1 MPFHTLES
9 PAKWQR
15 TQLYR
20 CLLLLLRLRV
30 QSVLQ
35 SCLLPRVQWQLARM
49 SALPPQF
56 ASRLGRWRKYK
67 RLQQQQRHSP
77 LSSKARCLLLSK
89 LDASA
94 TSTPST
100 TSLMS
105 ASLMSTSLLS
115 ELDALLVKL
124 KDYPG
129 LHVEE
134 FKDQD
139 RGEGWIVVSR

>member
-1 MPFHTLES
+1 MAENSAVSLSAASSQTQSPVGPPVSSSTPRPVAVGSNVS
-9 PAKWQR
+9 PATPVCQQAGKIR
-15 TQLYR
+15 
-20 CLLLLLRLRV
+20 
-30 QSVLQ
+30 
-35 SCLLPRVQWQLARM
+35 
-49 SALPPQF
+49 
-56 ASRLGRWRKYK
+56 RKYK

-94 TSTPST
+94 TSTPYT
-100 TSLMS
+100 TSLMSASLMS

>member
-1 MPFHTLES
+1 MAENS
-9 PAKWQR
+9 A
-15 TQLYR
+15 QLYR

-49 SALPPQF
+49 SALL

-67 RLQQQQRHSP
+67 RLQLQQRHSP

-134 FKDQD
+134 FKDQRRMD
-139 RGEGWIVVSR
+139 CSFQVR

>member
-1 MPFHTLES
+1 MAENSAVSASSQTQSPVGPPVSSSTPRPVAVGSNVS
-9 PAKWQR
+9 PATPVCQQAGKIR
-15 TQLYR
+15 
-20 CLLLLLRLRV
+20 
-30 QSVLQ
+30 
-35 SCLLPRVQWQLARM
+35 
-49 SALPPQF
+49 
-56 ASRLGRWRKYK
+56 RKYK

-134 FKDQD
+134 FKDQRRMD
-139 RGEGWIVVSR
+139 CSFQVR